1 MSHLP
6 PLDKGT
12 SISSCQIRS
21 RNFARRQPKT
31 EATACAKS
39 RSITGPIQTCAY
51 TCSVKKR
58 SHPLRSSTR
67 MAQSAPTRESSGGC
81 DRRAWKIR
89 EEQIKGLAG
98 EELCVGSAQQL
109 FFWRAGQDLR
119 RCAPR

>member
-12 SISSCQIRS
+12 SISSCRIRS

-51 TCSVKKR
+51 TFGKEAIASAKEFKKEWLKRHPPESHLVDAIDEHGKSVRKVKNYKD
-58 SHPLRSSTR
+58 T
-67 MAQSAPTRESSGGC
+67 
-81 DRRAWKIR
+81 
-89 EEQIKGLAG
+89 
-98 EELCVGSAQQL
+98 GSE
-109 FFWRAGQDLR
+109 G
-119 RCAPR
+119 